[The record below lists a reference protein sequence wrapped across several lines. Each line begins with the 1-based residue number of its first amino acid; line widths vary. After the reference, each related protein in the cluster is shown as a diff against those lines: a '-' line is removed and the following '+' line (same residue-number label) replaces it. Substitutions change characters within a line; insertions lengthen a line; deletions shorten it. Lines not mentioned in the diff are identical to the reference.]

1 LAKAEEAI
9 SQLKQRAIKLLK
21 YYPNKIQRMW
31 FYAIVEFND
40 DFKLSLI
47 NDEYTPLFSKDS
59 LYYKEVSLQL
69 TLDDP
74 TKYLVG
80 TYVLSIDAFI
90 KDAKANN
97 EIFLTILKNGFK
109 DAR

>member
-1 LAKAEEAI
+1 
-9 SQLKQRAIKLLK
+9 
-21 YYPNKIQRMW
+21 MW

-47 NDEYTPLFSKDS
+47 NEEYTPLFSKDS
-59 LYYKEVSLQL
+59 LYYKENMLQISLDNPQ
-69 TLDDP
+69 
-74 TKYLVG
+74 KYPIA

-97 EIFLTILKNGFK
+97 EVFLNILKNGFNK
-109 DAR
+109 DKKSL